1 MKVAIAYAGK
11 QKQEWIDLNVSDD
24 STIESAIIESG
35 ILQRFPEI
43 NLKTQKVGVFGKLSK
58 LDTKLTDGD
67 RVEIYRKI
75 TRVMDEDDDEDD
87 DD

>member
-1 MKVAIAYAGK
+1 MKVAVAYSGK
-11 QKQEWIDLNVSDD
+11 QKQEWTQLTLSEDATVED
-24 STIESAIIESG
+24 AIVESG

-58 LDTKLTDGD
+58 LDTKLSDGD

-75 TRVMDEDDDEDD
+75 IRVMDEDDDEDD

>member
-1 MKVAIAYAGK
+1 MKVAVAYASSS
-11 QKQEWIDLNVSDD
+11 KQEWLNLNVEDD
-24 STIESAIIESG
+24 CTVEDAIIESG

-43 NLKTQKVGVFGKLSK
+43 NLKTQKIGIFGKM
-58 LDTKLTDGD
+58 TKLQAKLSEGD

-75 TRVMDEDDDEDD
+75 VRVMDEDDDDD